1 MELYIIIIF
10 VIGYILIALEHP
22 IKINKTASAL
32 VTGVLCWTLFALAF
46 PNAGFAESEHYSSFL
61 GSLADLNLG
70 ISETYHRFIKA
81 ELSHHLSEIS
91 SILFFLMG
99 AMTIVELVDAHQGF
113 RFITD
118 KIKTQDVRK
127 LLWIVCWLAF
137 FLSAIL
143 DNLTTAIVMVSLTRK
158 LIQDRE
164 QRLFFAGMIIIAANA
179 GGAWSP
185 IGDVTT
191 TMLWIGGQI
200 STAAIIKQT
209 FLPSVVCLLV
219 PLVFL
224 SFRLKG
230 KIETTSNAEMV
241 EGSTVSKS
249 SLVMLIAGIGALV
262 FVPVFKSVTHLPPYM
277 GMLLGLGVLW
287 VVSEL
292 INPDIDESEKKKL
305 SAADALSRIDV
316 SSMLFFMGILLAV
329 GALQSMQTL
338 QHFASWLDTSIGDNR
353 VIISLIG
360 VVSAIVDNVP
370 LVAACMGM
378 YSIETYP
385 MDHMI
390 WEYLAYCAGTGGSLL
405 VIGSAAGVAVMGME
419 KLDFIWYLKR
429 ISFLALLGYI
439 GGAATFLALHA
450 IG

>member
-1 MELYIIIIF
+1 MEPIIIIIF
-10 VIGYILIALEHP
+10 VIGYLLIALEHP

-32 VTGVLCWTLFALAF
+32 VTGVLCWTLFAFEF
-46 PNAGFAESEHYSSFL
+46 PNGSFAASEHYTSFMASI
-61 GSLADLNLG
+61 GDLDLT
-70 ISETYHRFIKA
+70 EAYHRFIKS
-81 ELSHHLSEIS
+81 ELSHHLADIS

-118 KIKTQDVRK
+118 RIKTQDIRK
-127 LLWIVCWLAF
+127 LLWLVCWIAF

-143 DNLTTAIVMVSLTRK
+143 DNLTTSIVMVSLARK
-158 LIQDRE
+158 LIRDRE

-200 STAAIIKQT
+200 STGSIIKQT

-230 KIETTSNAEMV
+230 EIDSGG
-241 EGSTVSKS
+241 EGGDTKNEPLGKG
-249 SLVMLIAGIGALV
+249 SLIMLIVGVGALV
-262 FVPVFKSVTHLPPYM
+262 FVPIFKTVTHLPPYM
-277 GMLLGLGVLW
+277 GMLLGLGALW

-292 INPDIDESEKKKL
+292 INPELDDFEKKKL
-305 SAADALSRIDV
+305 SASHALSRIDV
-316 SSMLFFMGILLAV
+316 SSILFFMGILLAV

-338 QHFASWLDTSIGDNR
+338 QHFASWLGESVGDNR
-353 VIISLIG
+353 IIITLIG
-360 VVSAIVDNVP
+360 MVSAIVDNVP

-378 YSIETYP
+378 YSLETYP

-439 GGAATFLALHA
+439 GGAATYLALHGA
-450 IG
+450 G

>member
-1 MELYIIIIF
+1 MEPLIIIVF
-10 VIGYILIALEHP
+10 VIGYLAIAMEHP
-22 IKINKTASAL
+22 IKINKTATAL
-32 VTGVLCWTLFALAF
+32 VTGVLCWTLFAMKF
-46 PNAGFAESEHYSSFL
+46 PNGGFTSSEHYTSFT
-61 GSLADLNLG
+61 DG
-70 ISETYHRFIKA
+70 ISSLGLSVSEVYHRFIKS
-81 ELSHHLSEIS
+81 ELSHHLSDIS
-91 SILFFLMG
+91 GILFFLMG

-118 KIKTQDVRK
+118 RIKTQDVRK

-143 DNLTTAIVMVSLTRK
+143 DNLTTSIVMVSLARK
-158 LIQDRE
+158 LIQNRE

-200 STAAIIKQT
+200 SSAAIIKQT

-219 PLVFL
+219 PLTWL
-224 SFRLKG
+224 SFRMKG
-230 KIETTSNAEMV
+230 KIDAKV
-241 EGSTVSKS
+241 EIGSMKDEPLGKG
-249 SLVMLIAGIGALV
+249 SLIMLIVGVGALV
-262 FVPVFKSVTHLPPYM
+262 FVPIFKSITHLPPYM

-287 VVSEL
+287 VVSEI
-292 INPDIDESEKKKL
+292 INPDLDDFEKKKL
-305 SAADALSRIDV
+305 SAAHALSRIDV
-316 SSMLFFMGILLAV
+316 SSILFFMGILLAV
-329 GALQSMQTL
+329 GALQSMLTL
-338 QHFASWLDTSIGDNR
+338 QHFASWLGETVGDNR
-353 VIISLIG
+353 IIITVIG

-378 YSIETYP
+378 YSMETYP
-385 MDHMI
+385 QDHMI

-419 KLDFIWYLKR
+419 KLDFIWYLKK
-429 ISFLALLGYI
+429 ISFLALLGYV
-439 GGAATFLALHA
+439 GGAATYLALHA
-450 IG
+450 LS